1 MKKKILFIND
11 NLISG
16 GVEKSLITL
25 LGAIDY
31 NKYDVDLFLFR
42 HEGLFMNA
50 IPSNVNLLKAEI
62 EFEHTKKAVKFYIKR
77 FDFIGAIKKV
87 MVTLR
92 MEKKQTVGEKWEV
105 LNKIVPKCNKKYDVA
120 IAYNDYLPLYYLVE
134 YVEADKKIAWN
145 HTDYIEA
152 QLDSNFD
159 RKYYKKIDNLV
170 TISRSCAEKL
180 VITFPEYK
188 NKIYVIENITN
199 KKLFIEL
206 AEKKN
211 PYASV
216 PDGDIKIIS
225 VGRLVHDKGYDISL
239 EAIKRLIQEKYKI
252 KWFIIGVGSEEN
264 QIVEFINNNN
274 LNDNIILL
282 HEQAN
287 PYPYILNADI
297 YIQTSRV
304 EGKSIAIE
312 EAKLLMKPIVVTH
325 FPTVVNQI
333 EDGKSG
339 LIADMNAESVYLK
352 LKELIDNP
360 QKREELSKYLKENCD
375 DNRKQVIEQ
384 FDMLMG

>member
-1 MKKKILFIND
+1 M
-11 NLISG
+11 
-16 GVEKSLITL
+16 
-25 LGAIDY
+25 
-31 NKYDVDLFLFR
+31 
-42 HEGLFMNA
+42 
-50 IPSNVNLLKAEI
+50 
-62 EFEHTKKAVKFYIKR
+62 
-77 FDFIGAIKKV
+77 
-87 MVTLR
+87 
-92 MEKKQTVGEKWEV
+92 
-105 LNKIVPKCNKKYDVA
+105 
-120 IAYNDYLPLYYLVE
+120 
-134 YVEADKKIAWN
+134 
-145 HTDYIEA
+145 
-152 QLDSNFD
+152 
-159 RKYYKKIDNLV
+159 
-170 TISRSCAEKL
+170 
-180 VITFPEYK
+180 ITFPEYK
-188 NKIYVIENITN
+188 NKIDVIENITN

-375 DNRKQVIEQ
+375 DNRKQLIC
-384 FDMLMG
+384 